1 MGWLGSHEPGFPAFC
16 VRARRGWLC
25 ALGADLKT
33 MEHQPLG
40 SGRDAGAG
48 HLVFSVALPTAA
60 EAADI
65 CGAEAGCADLRLEIG
80 ANGADA

>member
-1 MGWLGSHEPGFPAFC
+1 M
-16 VRARRGWLC
+16 RAQG
-25 ALGADLKT
+25 D
-33 MEHQPLG
+33 
-40 SGRDAGAG
+40 
-48 HLVFSVALPTAA
+48 LVFSVALPTAA